1 MTGTVAR
8 RVLTSLLV
16 LVACLTAA
24 ADSYRDYL
32 RQHGR
37 WPEVRLDRP
46 IQVRGIDF
54 TAADVEPHTGDID
67 GVAALLTA
75 ELGSVSWAVPVPRSG
90 LYRIQVTYHPLP
102 GRRVPAVREI
112 AIDGQVPFEEAR
124 YVSFPRTWDDSG
136 GVRVDVR
143 GNQIRPRIQ
152 ERPRWTTSYLR
163 DRDGDHAEP
172 FAFFLRSGVNTVTL
186 TGIAEPMAI
195 AALTVTQPEHPPS
208 YAEYHDAVAASG
220 EVSGFLLKIQ
230 GEDAGLRSSST
241 LFPVHDK
248 GDPSIEPYHPYQVRM
263 NSIGGYRWA
272 KAGDWIEWTFA
283 VPASGRY
290 RIAVK
295 AKQDINRGS
304 RSWRRIS
311 IDGIVPFREVDA
323 VAFPYSSAYRVTPLG
338 ADEPYLFHLET
349 GEHTIRM
356 EAMLG
361 EFASAVAE
369 VDAIVADLLAFYRA
383 VIMITSSNPDPFR
396 SYQLDQRIPREIEE
410 LSVLRERLVS
420 TVERVEGMTGEGG
433 MSASVQELV
442 VLLDRIAQR
451 PAIIAFVL
459 HELQNDITA
468 LSVWAAGNRKQPLQ
482 VDYLVVASPDREF
495 PDTGV
500 NLFVRWFRKL
510 QAFVASFSP
519 NYLQAFPV
527 VGSDRGAGSDEVA
540 GSGAP
545 EGSGAPVT
553 VWMGTGRDQSQI
565 LRQIIDD
572 LFTPAT
578 GIPVELELVRS
589 IQSIL
594 IPANLAGTAPDVVIG
609 HANMELA
616 FRGVLA
622 DLSAMDGYAEVAD
635 RFAPG
640 ALTPFSY
647 RDGVYALPETMSFP
661 VLFYRK
667 DILDSLGLG
676 IPATWDEVR
685 AMLPALRAH
694 HLDFGLT
701 MDPGSL
707 LMMVNQRG
715 VPLMKEDS
723 IETNLDSETVIGT
736 VSEFTELFIRYDVP
750 YAYNFFNRFRF
761 GEMPLAIQPFSFY
774 NTLVV
779 FAPELIGRW
788 AMAVVPGTRMADG
801 TINRT
806 VPVLPSIIPEPVAG
820 PGAVQNTWDVSS
832 ITAVGITGS
841 SIVRSSENPDGAW
854 EFLKWWSGRES
865 QVLYGNE
872 LESLLG
878 EAARYAPANLEALA
892 EIPWSPAERR
902 VLFEQAD
909 WVEGLP
915 PIIGNYY
922 VFRNLNWMIRAIVVD
937 GEGVRESVRRYDE
950 AINGELA
957 RKRREFR
964 LETDYAALPAE
975 YRDRYWERFVRIDRL
990 EDADVPEVGDFIP
1003 AELVRELAVA
1013 E

>member
-1 MTGTVAR
+1 MTGKAAR
-8 RVLTSLLV
+8 CVLALLP
-16 LVACLTAA
+16 LAA
-24 ADSYRDYL
+24 ILPAGAETYGDYL
-32 RQHGR
+32 RRHGE
-37 WPEVRLDRP
+37 WPEVRLDPP
-46 IQVRGIDF
+46 IVVPGTDF
-54 TAADVEPHTGDID
+54 TAADGESHTGEIG

-75 ELGSVSWAVPVPRSG
+75 ERGSVSWDVTVPRSG
-90 LYRIQVTYHPLP
+90 LYRIRVTYHSLP
-102 GRRVPAVREI
+102 GRRMPAVRELSI
-112 AIDGQVPFEEAR
+112 GGQVPFEEAR
-124 YVSFPRTWDDSG
+124 RLSFPRTWEDSG
-136 GVRVDVR
+136 GVRADVR
-143 GNQIRPRIQ
+143 GNQIRPRIE
-152 ERPRWTTSYLR
+152 ERPRWTTAYLR
-163 DRDGDHAEP
+163 DRGGDHAEP
-172 FAFFLRSGVNTVTL
+172 FAFVLRRGVNTVTL

-195 AALTVTQPEHPPS
+195 AALTVTQGERPPP
-208 YAEYHDAVAASG
+208 YAEYRDATDASP
-220 EVSGFLLKIQ
+220 EASGFLLKIQ
-230 GEDAGLRSSST
+230 GEDAGARSSAT
-241 LFPVHDK
+241 LFSVHDK

-272 KAGDWIEWTFA
+272 KAGDWIEWTFT
-283 VPASGRY
+283 VPATGRY

-311 IDGIVPFREVDA
+311 IDGGVPFREVDA
-323 VAFPYSSAYRVTPLG
+323 VAFPYSSTYRVTSLG
-338 ADEPYLFHLET
+338 GDEPYLFHLEA

-356 EAMLG
+356 EAVLG
-361 EFASAVAE
+361 EFAAAVAE
-369 VDAIVADLLAFYRA
+369 VDGIVADLLAFYRD

-396 SYQLDQRIPREIEE
+396 SYQLTERIPREIGA
-410 LSVLRERLVS
+410 LPALRERLVS
-420 TVERVEGMTGEGG
+420 AAGRVEGMAGAGG
-433 MSASVQELV
+433 VSSNVQELV
-442 VLLDRIAQR
+442 VLLDRMGQR
-451 PAIIAFVL
+451 PAVIPFVL
-459 HELQNDITA
+459 NELQNAITA
-468 LSVWAAGNRKQPLQ
+468 LSVWAARNREQPLQ
-482 VDYLVVASPDREF
+482 VDYLAVASPDREF
-495 PDTGV
+495 PDTRVG
-500 NLFVRWFRKL
+500 LFVRWFRKL

-527 VGSDRGAGSDEVA
+527 AGSDGVA
-540 GSGAP
+540 GEASEIAGD
-545 EGSGAPVT
+545 PVT

-594 IPANLAGTAPDVVIG
+594 IPANLAGTAPDAVIG

-616 FRGVLA
+616 FRGMLS
-622 DLSAMDGYAEVAD
+622 DLSAMDGYAEVAS

-640 ALTPFSY
+640 ALTPFSH

-661 VLFYRK
+661 VMFYRT

-676 IPATWDEVR
+676 IPATWDDVR
-685 AMLPALRAH
+685 ALLPTLRAH
-694 HLDFGLT
+694 HLDFGLG

-715 VPLMKEDS
+715 VPVMKEDS
-723 IETNLDSETVIGT
+723 VETNLDSETVIGT

-779 FAPELIGRW
+779 FAPELAGRW
-788 AMAVVPGTRMADG
+788 GMAMVPGTRAAGG
-801 TINRT
+801 TVNRT
-806 VPVLPSIIPEPVAG
+806 VTVLPSIIPEPVAG

-832 ITAVGITGS
+832 LTAVGVTGS
-841 SIVRSSENPDGAW
+841 SIVRGSANPDGAW
-854 EFLKWWSGRES
+854 EFLKWWSGREA
-865 QVLYGNE
+865 QVLYGTE

-892 EIPWSPAERR
+892 EIPWSPDERR

-915 PIIGNYY
+915 PIVGSYY

-937 GEGVRESVRRYDE
+937 GEGVRESVRRYDD
-950 AINGELA
+950 AINRELA
-957 RKRREFR
+957 RKRAEFG
-964 LETDYAALPAE
+964 LETDRDALPAE
-975 YRDRYWERFVRIDRL
+975 HRDRYWERFVRIDRL
-990 EDADVPEVGDFIP
+990 QDADVPDVGDFVP
-1003 AELVRELAVA
+1003 AEIVRELAAA

>member
-1 MTGTVAR
+1 MTVRAAR
-8 RVLTSLLV
+8 RVLTLV
-16 LVACLTAA
+16 LLAACLPATAE
-24 ADSYRDYL
+24 SYLDYL
-32 RQHGR
+32 RRHR
-37 WPEVRLDRP
+37 DWPEVRLDRP
-46 IQVRGIDF
+46 IVVPGTDF
-54 TAADVEPHTGDID
+54 AAAAGSPRAGEID
-67 GVAALLTA
+67 GVAALQTQ
-75 ELGSVSWAVPVPRSG
+75 ERGSVSWDVTVPRSG
-90 LYRIQVTYHPLP
+90 LYRIQVTCHPLP
-102 GRRVPAVREI
+102 GRRMPAVREI
-112 AIDGQVPFEEAR
+112 AIDGRVPFEEAR
-124 YVSFPRTWDDSG
+124 RLSFPRTWDDSG
-136 GVRVDVR
+136 GVRIDVR
-143 GNQIRPRIQ
+143 GNQIRPRIE
-152 ERPRWTTSYLR
+152 ERPRWTTAYLR

-172 FAFFLRSGVNTVTL
+172 FSFFLRRGVNTVTL
-186 TGIAEPMAI
+186 TGIAEPMAV
-195 AALTVTQPEHPPS
+195 ASLAVTQRERPPS
-208 YAEYHDAVAASG
+208 YAEYRDAASAFP
-220 EVSGFLLKIQ
+220 EASGFLLKIQ
-230 GEDAGLRSSST
+230 GEDAGPRSSAT

-295 AKQDINRGS
+295 AKQDINRGA

-311 IDGIVPFREVDA
+311 IDGKVPFREAEA
-323 VAFPYSSAYRVTPLG
+323 VAFPYSSSYRVMPLG
-338 ADEPYLFHLET
+338 GEAPYLFHLEG

-356 EAMLG
+356 EAVLG
-361 EFASAVAE
+361 EFAGAVAE
-369 VDAIVADLLAFYRA
+369 VDAIVADLLAFYRD

-396 SYQLDQRIPREIEE
+396 SYQLIERIPEEIGE
-410 LSVLRERLVS
+410 LPALRERLLS
-420 TVERVEGMTGEGG
+420 AAGRVEGTAGSGG
-433 MSASVQELV
+433 ISASVQELA
-442 VLLDRIAQR
+442 VLLDRMARR
-451 PAIIAFVL
+451 PEVIPFVL
-459 HELQNDITA
+459 SELQNAITA
-468 LSVWAAGNRKQPLQ
+468 LSVWAARNREQPLQ
-482 VDYLVVASPDREF
+482 VDYLVVASTDREF
-495 PDTGV
+495 PETRV
-500 NLFVRWFRKL
+500 SLFVRWFRKL

-527 VGSDRGAGSDEVA
+527 AGERVAGSDEIAGGEVA
-540 GSGAP
+540 
-545 EGSGAPVT
+545 EESGAPVT

-594 IPANLAGTAPDVVIG
+594 IPANLAGTAPDAVIG

-616 FRGVLA
+616 FRGMLA
-622 DLSAMDGYAEVAD
+622 DLSAMDGYAAVAE

-640 ALTPFSY
+640 ALAPFSH
-647 RDGVYALPETMSFP
+647 RGGVYALPETMSFP
-661 VLFYRK
+661 VLFYRT
-667 DILDSLGLG
+667 DILDSLGIG

-685 AMLPALRAH
+685 ALLPTLRAH
-694 HLDFGLT
+694 HLDFGLG

-715 VPLMKEDS
+715 VPVMKEDS
-723 IETNLDSETVIGT
+723 IETNLDSETVIAT
-736 VSEFTELFIRYDVP
+736 VDEFTDLFIRYDVP

-779 FAPELIGRW
+779 FAPELAGRW
-788 AMAVVPGTRMADG
+788 GMAMVPGTRTADG
-801 TINRT
+801 TVNRT
-806 VPVLPSIIPEPVAG
+806 VTVLPSIIPEPVAG

-832 ITAVGITGS
+832 LTAVGITGS
-841 SIVRSSENPDGAW
+841 SIVRGSSNLHGAW
-854 EFLKWWSGRES
+854 EFLKWWSGREA
-865 QVLYGNE
+865 QVLYGTE

-915 PIIGNYY
+915 PIIGSYY

-937 GEGVRESVRRYDE
+937 GDGVRESVRRYDD
-950 AINGELA
+950 AINRELH
-957 RKRREFR
+957 RKRAEFG
-964 LETDYAALPAE
+964 LETDRAALPQE
-975 YRDRYWERFVRIDRL
+975 YQDRYWERFVRIDRL
-990 EDADVPEVGDFIP
+990 EDADVPDVGDFVP
-1003 AELVRELAVA
+1003 AEIVRELAAA

>member
-1 MTGTVAR
+1 MTGRAAR
-8 RVLTSLLV
+8 RVLALL
-16 LVACLTAA
+16 LLAA
-24 ADSYRDYL
+24 GLPAGAETYRDYL
-32 RQHGR
+32 RRHGE

-46 IQVRGIDF
+46 IVVPGTDF
-54 TAADVEPHTGDID
+54 TVADGEPRTGEIG

-75 ELGSVSWAVPVPRSG
+75 ERGSVSWAVAVPRSG
-90 LYRIQVTYHPLP
+90 LYRMQVTWHPLP
-102 GRRVPAVREI
+102 GRRMPAVREI

-124 YVSFPRTWDDSG
+124 RLSFPRTWDDSG
-136 GVRVDVR
+136 GVRADVR
-143 GNQIRPRIQ
+143 GNQIRPRIE
-152 ERPRWTTSYLR
+152 ERPRWTTAYLR
-163 DRDGDHAEP
+163 DRGGDHAEP
-172 FAFFLRSGVNTVTL
+172 FAFFLRRGVNTVTL
-186 TGIAEPMAI
+186 TGIAEPLAI
-195 AALTVTQPEHPPS
+195 AALIVTQGERPPS
-208 YAEYHDAVAASG
+208 YAEYRDATAASP
-220 EVSGFLLKIQ
+220 EASGFLLKIQ
-230 GEDAGLRSSST
+230 GEDAGPRSSST

-248 GDPSIEPYHPYQVRM
+248 GDPSIEPYHPHQVRM

-272 KAGDWIEWTFA
+272 KAGDWIEWTLA
-283 VPASGRY
+283 VPTSGRY

-311 IDGIVPFREVDA
+311 IDGRVPFREVDA
-323 VAFPYSSAYRVTPLG
+323 VAFPYSSAYRVTSLG
-338 ADEPYLFHLET
+338 GDEPYLFHLEA

-356 EAMLG
+356 EAVLG

-369 VDAIVADLLAFYRA
+369 VDAIVDDLLVFYRD

-396 SYQLDQRIPREIEE
+396 SYQLEQRIPREIGE
-410 LSVLRERLVS
+410 LPAFRERLVS
-420 TVERVEGMTGEGG
+420 AAGRVEGMAGAGG
-433 MSASVQELV
+433 MSSSVQELA
-442 VLLDRIAQR
+442 VLLDRMAQR
-451 PAIIAFVL
+451 PAVIPFVL
-459 HELQNDITA
+459 NELQNGITA
-468 LSVWAAGNRKQPLQ
+468 LSVWAARNREQPLQ
-482 VDYLVVASPDREF
+482 VDYLVVASPDREL
-495 PDTGV
+495 PRTRV
-500 NLFVRWFRKL
+500 NLLVRWFRKL

-519 NYLQAFPV
+519 NYLQPFP
-527 VGSDRGAGSDEVA
+527 VA
-540 GSGAP
+540 GSESAD
-545 EGSGAPVT
+545 GSGASVT

-594 IPANLAGTAPDVVIG
+594 IPANLAGTAPDAVIG

-616 FRGVLA
+616 FRGMLA

-640 ALTPFSY
+640 ALAPFSH

-661 VLFYRK
+661 VLFYRT
-667 DILDSLGLG
+667 DILDSLGIG
-676 IPATWDEVR
+676 IPATWDDVR
-685 AMLPALRAH
+685 ALLPTLRAH
-694 HLDFGLT
+694 HLDFGLA

-715 VPLMKEDS
+715 VPVMKEDS
-723 IETNLDSETVIGT
+723 IETNLDSQTVIGT
-736 VSEFTELFIRYDVP
+736 VDEFTDLFIRYDVP

-779 FAPELIGRW
+779 FAPELSGRW
-788 AMAVVPGTRMADG
+788 GMAVVPGTRTADG
-801 TINRT
+801 TVNRT
-806 VPVLPSIIPEPVAG
+806 VTVLPSIIPEPVAG

-832 ITAVGITGS
+832 LTAVGVTGS
-841 SIVRSSENPDGAW
+841 SIVRGSANPDGAW
-854 EFLKWWSGRES
+854 EFLKWWSGREA
-865 QVLYGNE
+865 QVLYGTE

-878 EAARYAPANLEALA
+878 EAARYAPANLQALA

-915 PIIGNYY
+915 PIVGSYY

-937 GEGVRESVRRYDE
+937 GEGVRESVRRYDG
-950 AINGELA
+950 AINRELA
-957 RKRREFR
+957 RKRAEFG
-964 LETDYAALPAE
+964 LETDHAALPAE
-975 YRDRYWERFVRIDRL
+975 HRDRYWERFVRIDRL
-990 EDADVPEVGDFIP
+990 QGAYVPDVGDFVP
-1003 AELVRELAVA
+1003 AEIVRELAAA